1 CINAHPLRKQPESQ
15 KYHCVESTEDRELSA
30 SRHVSLAPGPRPE
43 PEPALS
49 RPFLGARARLRFLT
63 SPGRGF

>member
-1 CINAHPLRKQPESQ
+1 SQ
-15 KYHCVESTEDRELSA
+15 NNHGVESTKDRELSA

-49 RPFLGARARLRFLT
+49 RPFVGARARLRFLT
-63 SPGRGF
+63 SLGRGF